1 MVEPTR
7 KSWSKPELI
16 VVARGRPEESVLI
29 TCKSGS
35 TPYTPAFAIGCG
47 WGYFYDCF
55 SQANS

>member
-47 WGYFYDCF
+47 VK
-55 SQANS
+55 SRVVV